1 MKKKVISL
9 FLTVGMIMGLTA
21 CGGSAN
27 EFIVEIEGDKYDLS
41 GDFQEVKGFMVANDM
56 SAADLAEQLQD
67 GDIDEYSIMT
77 YDYDNEQMVFYYDT
91 YFMDEEWSSDKF
103 R

>member
-1 MKKKVISL
+1 M
-9 FLTVGMIMGLTA
+9 
-21 CGGSAN
+21 
-27 EFIVEIEGDKYDLS
+27 
-41 GDFQEVKGFMVANDM
+41 GFMVANDM